1 VIEYDIGLGNPPFRI
16 IIEGI
21 HGPVSQLVFD
31 AHVKKSVL
39 NKTNKFIHNGPFVL
53 DRRIFTTDHPH
64 VIDFKEW
71 LIEHFGL
78 KKVVMLDGGVDGC
91 CIVYGEQGYKGEII
105 HTNNQ
110 VDTVDDS
117 IFKQYN
123 NPDRQARQDKTR
135 EYFSPI
141 EWVMTGLDLLPQ
153 EQFKDNTIS
162 YCDTS
167 AGEGVWLVG
176 VAMKRMQNGMTHK
189 EAIQNLKAVELMQDN
204 RDTIV
209 KRLMCDDESLKQTLE
224 QNIIVGDWLNEI
236 SI

>member
-1 VIEYDIGLGNPPFRI
+1 
-16 IIEGI
+16 
-21 HGPVSQLVFD
+21 
-31 AHVKKSVL
+31 
-39 NKTNKFIHNGPFVL
+39 
-53 DRRIFTTDHPH
+53 
-64 VIDFKEW
+64 
-71 LIEHFGL
+71 
-78 KKVVMLDGGVDGC
+78 
-91 CIVYGEQGYKGEII
+91 VYGEQGYKGEII

-153 EQFKDNTIS
+153 EQFKDNSIS

-224 QNIIVGDWLNEI
+224 QNIIQGDWLNEI
-236 SI
+236 NI

>member
-1 VIEYDIGLGNPPFRI
+1 
-16 IIEGI
+16 
-21 HGPVSQLVFD
+21 
-31 AHVKKSVL
+31 
-39 NKTNKFIHNGPFVL
+39 
-53 DRRIFTTDHPH
+53 
-64 VIDFKEW
+64 
-71 LIEHFGL
+71 
-78 KKVVMLDGGVDGC
+78 
-91 CIVYGEQGYKGEII
+91 VYGEQGYKGEII

-209 KRLMCDDESLKQTLE
+209 KRLMCDDESLRQTLE